1 VNRLDQAIRRL
12 EEARDELHTA
22 SDQRNAWLAQHP
34 EAARRLSR
42 LDRELNPLPQLPE
55 IEALGWAHA
64 AGIRRDAGIPPPGH
78 DHGVGMDFGP

>member
-12 EEARDELHTA
+12 EEAKDELHTA

-42 LDRELNPLPQLPE
+42 LDRELSPLPQLPE
-55 IEALGWAHA
+55 IGWAHA
-64 AGIRRDAGIPPPGH
+64 AGVHRDAGIRPPGH
-78 DHGVGMDFGP
+78 DHGVEMDFGP